1 MESYWNRTG
10 PESNVTDVLIRS
22 EVMQMPGRENAMW
35 LVGGAER
42 GATQLSAKEQQAL
55 TPGSQKSQGRI

>member
-35 LVGGAER
+35 LVVGAER

-55 TPGSQKSQGRI
+55 TP